1 MEIVDG
7 RPSFWRERVGAYA
20 DTIQQLPAKVGVA
33 TDKVAD
39 LELAAD
45 ISEKFNK
52 WNPETPS
59 DEYAL
64 KTSVAS
70 YVYYS
75 ERTIDG
81 LCRAASNQWQEG
93 EFVSFCLVGRLI
105 FEYGA
110 SIHYLL
116 KQMRCAAPDWA
127 AARTKLTP
135 FFLGSRRGHWL
146 EALNIEQPSSVN
158 ILTQINHWVD
168 ENPEAEDDYAF
179 LSESCHPNF
188 IQHYYLHRAG
198 SGGDVVFSMLSQRP
212 LDQALHRFVSII
224 DKAAHSIGQNLLEV
238 SELSKLPP
246 YSASTAS

>member
-1 MEIVDG
+1 MEVIDG
-7 RPSFWRERVGAYA
+7 RPSFWRERVAAYA
-20 DTIQQLPAKVGVA
+20 GTVQQLRAKVGVA
-33 TDKVAD
+33 TEKVAN

-45 ISEKFNK
+45 MSEKFNK
-52 WNPETPS
+52 WNQEAPS

-64 KTSVAS
+64 KASVAS

-81 LCRAASNQWQEG
+81 LCGTASNHWQEG

-116 KQMRCAAPDWA
+116 KQMRCAPPDWA

-135 FFLGSRRGHWL
+135 LFLGSRRGHWL
-146 EALNIEQPSSVN
+146 EALNIEQPPSLN
-158 ILTQINHWVD
+158 ILTQIKHWVD

-212 LDQALHRFVSII
+212 LDQALDRFVSIV
-224 DKAAHSIGQNLLEV
+224 DNAAHSIGQNLLEI
-238 SELSKLPP
+238 SALSKLPP
-246 YSASTAS
+246 YGASIGS

>member
-1 MEIVDG
+1 METIDG
-7 RPSFWRERVGAYA
+7 RPSFWRERVNSY
-20 DTIQQLPAKVGVA
+20 THIIEQLPAKVGVA
-33 TDKVAD
+33 TTKVAD

-45 ISEKFNK
+45 ISEKIRK
-52 WNPETPS
+52 WDKQPPS

-75 ERTIDG
+75 ERTVEG
-81 LCRAASNQWQEG
+81 LCRKASSQWEEG

-116 KQMRCAAPDWA
+116 KHMRCAAPDWA
-127 AARTKLTP
+127 TARTKLTP

-146 EALNIEQPSSVN
+146 ESLNIKQPTSVN
-158 ILTQINHWVD
+158 ILTQIKHWMD

-198 SGGDVVFSMLSQRP
+198 SGGDVLFSMLSQRP
-212 LDQALHRFVSII
+212 LDQALHRFVSIV
-224 DKAAHSIGQNLLEV
+224 DMAAHSIGQNLLEI
-238 SELSKLPP
+238 SELSKLPA
-246 YSASTAS
+246 YSETTAS